1 MYFWQQISETSNSY
15 LGWFAYLLGSYWCI
29 LWFLMIL
36 TNCSVYGTRIVRVN
50 YWAIQNFVLHSVWT
64 ISTHFMMEKNSCHL
78 SWRPI
83 LVKPVFCQF
92 RSIDQ
97 RCQAGLCF
105 AHRAAADLSP
115 YVCTTNWQNAVRDL
129 RRPAWPA
136 CRGWAYVHDICENC
150 WPGAREP
157 HFLAFAFKKATKTLL
172 INISKANL
180 CNYCAQKHYTYE
192 GFWHCP
198 SWWAMVAIKGVYVLQ
213 LSVWKCERQCNE
225 HKT

>member
-1 MYFWQQISETSNSY
+1 
-15 LGWFAYLLGSYWCI
+15 
-29 LWFLMIL
+29 
-36 TNCSVYGTRIVRVN
+36 
-50 YWAIQNFVLHSVWT
+50 
-64 ISTHFMMEKNSCHL
+64 MEKNSCHL

-97 RCQAGLCF
+97 RCRPGLCF